1 MHFLGSNLTPINRII
16 YIYINFQLGVWSW
29 LYDYC
34 CCCGDLKWFMNEQNG
49 KYILVSH
56 QRRRRGDLF
65 QLQPG
70 LLIVLFLFGCCCW
83 PWPIIR
89 QLASSRWEPRLIQF
103 TIYILLTRRPALPN
117 YCVSFHSNR
126 KNGGRKVLGVFVRK
140 EKCNMRCP
148 LDGGSR
154 QIWRLL
160 EFLKIN
166 LWKMKM
172 EIDIYWENLKLA
184 PMRQN
189 VLQNFPFTDNFVLNI
204 NFIYALPRKF

>member
-1 MHFLGSNLTPINRII
+1 MI
-16 YIYINFQLGVWSW
+16 YEWT
-29 LYDYC
+29 
-34 CCCGDLKWFMNEQNG
+34 KWKIHRSFPSEEEETFP
-49 KYILVSH
+49 SSSSA
-56 QRRRRGDLF
+56 
-65 QLQPG
+65 
-70 LLIVLFLFGCCCW
+70 LLIVLFLFGCDVD
-83 PWPIIR
+83 R
-89 QLASSRWEPRLIQF
+89 DHNQ
-103 TIYILLTRRPALPN
+103 TVGLLKVRTKVNTVYYLHTADAETGDLPN

-166 LWKMKM
+166 LWKIKL
-172 EIDIYWENLKLA
+172 ETDIYWENLKLA

>member
-1 MHFLGSNLTPINRII
+1 
-16 YIYINFQLGVWSW
+16 
-29 LYDYC
+29 
-34 CCCGDLKWFMNEQNG
+34 MNEQNG
-49 KYILVSH
+49 KYIEVSH
-56 QRRRRGDLF
+56 QRRRRPFPACSANSFIPIWLLMLTVAHH
-65 QLQPG
+65 QTVG
-70 LLIVLFLFGCCCW
+70 LLKVRTKVNTVYYLHT
-83 PWPIIR
+83 
-89 QLASSRWEPRLIQF
+89 ADA
-103 TIYILLTRRPALPN
+103 RPALPN

-166 LWKMKM
+166 LWKIKM

-204 NFIYALPRKF
+204 NFIYAPPRKF

>member
-1 MHFLGSNLTPINRII
+1 MELTIWLLLLLRWLKVI
-16 YIYINFQLGVWSW
+16 YEWT
-29 LYDYC
+29 
-34 CCCGDLKWFMNEQNG
+34 KWKIHRSFPSEEEETFFS
-49 KYILVSH
+49 LS
-56 QRRRRGDLF
+56 LA
-65 QLQPG
+65 

-166 LWKMKM
+166 LWKIKM